1 MEANYYYSMDE
12 DDSYIEIELDAS
24 SSPSP
29 RYNDKDH
36 EFHHHQLRISISS
49 TISLSLQKDDAADDN
64 EPPCMSSPIN
74 GDDTTNNNTNT
85 SALMFNNPGI
95 GLIMESNPHKPEAQ
109 TTIQRGNHNMD
120 APSSRKQPNFT
131 TKTRSN
137 GGMTKLLIKFRGIN
151 IGAILASLIR
161 PLYQPNNNNEHNKS
175 SSKKHFQ
182 CYRKKLVNPTNTRRS
197 NVKKDQG
204 ITRSSNNNNN
214 REFEDEII
222 CGSFRSCKK
231 SSRKLEMDLGA
242 IRGIFNAMGMN
253 IADKKEYFG
262 KFDEILEP
270 RCHCLP
276 WFLGYRIAGE
286 LSLRVKQLEVRCEM
300 KTKDHAFVTV
310 VATVQYRALADKASD
325 AFYRLSNIRGQ
336 IQSYIFDVIRASAPK
351 LELDAVLEQKNDI
364 AKSVE
369 EELEKAMSTY
379 GYQIVQTLI
388 VDIEPDTN
396 VKRSMN
402 EINA

>member
-120 APSSRKQPNFT
+120 APSS
-131 TKTRSN
+131 
-137 GGMTKLLIKFRGIN
+137 
-151 IGAILASLIR
+151 
-161 PLYQPNNNNEHNKS
+161 
-175 SSKKHFQ
+175 
-182 CYRKKLVNPTNTRRS
+182 
-197 NVKKDQG
+197 
-204 ITRSSNNNNN
+204 
-214 REFEDEII
+214 
-222 CGSFRSCKK
+222 
-231 SSRKLEMDLGA
+231 
-242 IRGIFNAMGMN
+242 
-253 IADKKEYFG
+253 
-262 KFDEILEP
+262 

-402 EINA
+402 EINAAANKKSRERGRVQISVRTRYGSPTPGHCRRVEERRPCILRTKDVMERWY